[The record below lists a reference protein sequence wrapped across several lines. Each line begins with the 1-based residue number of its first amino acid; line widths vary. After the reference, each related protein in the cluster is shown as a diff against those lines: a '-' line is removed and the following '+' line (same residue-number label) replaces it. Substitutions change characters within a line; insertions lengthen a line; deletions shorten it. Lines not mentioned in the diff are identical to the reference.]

1 MKTDLNSKTFCIA
14 PWHDVHVI
22 TDGTFKGCCV
32 MNHGE
37 VGGRLLTDGKV
48 HTVAKDGIN
57 GAMNSDTSK
66 ELRLDMLQGK
76 WHTNCTRCKNEE
88 SSGMR
93 SMRQLYGDRWKDFT
107 QVEAEKIT
115 NKETGE
121 IPVDHKP
128 FYYDI
133 QLGNLCNLKCRICNP
148 LVSSAWIPDYM
159 KMMRLGDKANIKV
172 RGGKDPFSINIEHVK
187 GKQYNITPN
196 PFAWAESDEFWEQM
210 SAIKGEIEHLYLIGG
225 EPMMIHRHFKFL
237 EECVESGDASHITLQ
252 YDTNLT
258 NIPEKVMGYWSHFK
272 SLMIGFSIDGMGPEL
287 EYMRHPVK
295 WNHILRNINRVEEF
309 AKNNHNVKL
318 NDSITISTY
327 NVLHI
332 LDFIEW
338 KVKAGKY
345 DFDYLWQWHDDNFC
359 AHPLHGPDFLCVKTM
374 PLSAKKY
381 VTQKYYEWRDK
392 MIEWCDSID
401 EYSGKR
407 KPEDIKEAVI
417 KFVDRWVEF
426 INQEDW
432 SHRVWKF
439 WEYTND
445 LDNVRG
451 ENFQEVFPELAKIMN
466 DYPKK
471 PHWFHIPTNTYK
483 TE

>member
-1 MKTDLNSKTFCIA
+1 MNDKTFCIA
-14 PWHDVHVI
+14 PWHDVHII

-37 VGGRLLTDGKV
+37 VGGRLLTDGVV
-48 HTVAKDGIN
+48 HTVKDSGVN

-88 SSGMR
+88 ASGMR
-93 SMRQLYGDRWKDFT
+93 SMRQLYGDRWQNFTYKD
-107 QVEAEKIT
+107 AEKIT
-115 NKETGE
+115 NLDTGE

-159 KMMRLGDKANIKV
+159 KMMRLGNKAEIKV
-172 RGGKDPFSINIEHVK
+172 RGGKKPFKIDIEHVK
-187 GKQYNITPN
+187 GKQYNISPN

-210 SAIKGEIEHLYLIGG
+210 SAIKGEIDHLYLIGG

-237 EECVESGDASHITLQ
+237 EECVESGDSKHIVLQ

-272 SLMIGFSIDGMGPEL
+272 ELWLAFSIDGFGPEL

-295 WNHILRNINRVEEF
+295 WEHMLRNINRVEEY
-309 AKNNHNVKL
+309 AKQHDHVSL
-318 NDSITISTY
+318 HDGVTISMY
-327 NVLHI
+327 NVLHV
-332 LDFIEW
+332 LDYIEW

-345 DFDYLWQWHDDNFC
+345 DYEYLFQFHEAHFGT
-359 AHPLHGPDFLCVKTM
+359 HPLHAPRHLSIKTM
-374 PLSAKKY
+374 PKSAKVIVERKY
-381 VTQKYYEWRDK
+381 NEWRVK
-392 MIEWCDSID
+392 MCKWLDSLDGFYTYKIN
-401 EYSGKR
+401 
-407 KPEDIKEAVI
+407 PEELKACINQ
-417 KFVDRWVEF
+417 FVDTH
-426 INQEDW
+426 IALMNQEDW
-432 SHRVWKF
+432 SKEMHRF
-439 WEYTND
+439 WSYTND
-445 LDNVRG
+445 LDAIRN
-451 ENFQEVFPELAKIMN
+451 ESFKDVFPTEYRIFN
-466 DYPKK
+466 DFQSK
-471 PHWFHIPTNTYK
+471 PQWKFLPTEAFY
-483 TE
+483 EE